1 MTAFNQEMDILS
13 NNANQFSEGGPENVK
28 PVDLV
33 HLAKYTMGD
42 SALEAEIL
50 TLFSKQSLVYLGQI
64 EKAQTAREWHAAAHT
79 LKGSARAIGAWP
91 IADLAAEAEKIDP
104 LNASHERADIVA
116 RLKAELKELVEYID
130 KLLGK

>member
-1 MTAFNQEMDILS
+1 MDILS
-13 NNANQFSEGGPENVK
+13 NNANQFNDGRPENVR

-50 TLFSKQSLVYLGQI
+50 TLFSNQSRVYLGQI
-64 EKAQTAREWHAAAHT
+64 EKAQTAKEWHAAAHT

-91 IADLAAEAEKIDP
+91 IAELAAEAEKIDSV
-104 LNASHERADIVA
+104 NAADERAEIVA
-116 RLKAELKELVEYID
+116 RLKAELNEMVEYVD
-130 KLLGK
+130 NLLEK